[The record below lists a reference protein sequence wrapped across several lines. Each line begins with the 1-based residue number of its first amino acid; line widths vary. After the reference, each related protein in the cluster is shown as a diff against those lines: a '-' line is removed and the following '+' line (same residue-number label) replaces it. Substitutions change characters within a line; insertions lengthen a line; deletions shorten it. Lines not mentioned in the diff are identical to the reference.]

1 MKTVSLFRKLETKKE
16 DDVPKIDGL
25 RASAS
30 RCFSTLAAHAGLD
43 GGVYSCGTEWI
54 KNEEN
59 RLHIVQRYDG
69 DEVTSVILKHAF
81 LPSDPAEFPQIL
93 AAHQQAYNAL
103 ENRDDVAVPKVLAQD
118 VAQQAYLMEFSHG
131 TTFLDLCRGAEDHG
145 PLLRKAGAWIAAY
158 HAGTFKEERAFQPKF
173 MARHML
179 HLVNQMECG
188 ERKIHGQKKFIE
200 LAKKLTSDVG
210 SAEGYIGKV
219 SAKHGDLNAHN
230 LLMSDHATTG
240 FDFMGK
246 SDAPVA
252 YDISRFLL
260 SYMQFVG
267 DVDALPAG
275 HVLPPDMMDAFWE
288 GYDFINSNDPT
299 VKFLMKTQVLT
310 DWNRLSGGVNV
321 QSSVR
326 FARIK
331 KIARQAF
338 T

>member
-1 MKTVSLFRKLETKKE
+1 MKTVSLFRKLETEKE
-16 DDVPKIDGL
+16 DVVPKIDGL
-25 RASAS
+25 RTSAS
-30 RCFSTLAAHAGLD
+30 RCFSILAAHAGLD

-59 RLHIVQRYDG
+59 RLHIVQCYEGNGVD
-69 DEVTSVILKHAF
+69 SVILKHAF
-81 LPSDPAEFPQIL
+81 LPSDLAVFPQIL

-131 TTFLDLCRGAEDHG
+131 ITFLDLCRRAEDHG
-145 PLLRKAGAWIAAY
+145 PFLRKAGAWIAAY

-200 LAKKLTSDVG
+200 LTKKLTSDVG
-210 SAEGYIGKV
+210 YAEGYIGKV
-219 SAKHGDLNAHN
+219 SAKHGDLNAYN
-230 LLMSDHATTG
+230 LLMSDHTITG
-240 FDFMGK
+240 FDFMGR

-260 SYMQFVG
+260 SYMQLVG
-267 DVDALPAG
+267 DVDALPVG

-288 GYDFINSNDPT
+288 GYDFINPNDPT

-310 DWNRLSGGVNV
+310 DWNRLSGGANV